1 MSVDSARVPGQGQC
15 FHPLLDPSRRAAV
28 VALVSRAPDAAA
40 NVEEMAIVKR
50 GSFAA
55 PTAPDGSNS
64 ELLRVLVWNIER
76 GKSPAQWAAV
86 EAVRRADVLL
96 LCEVDDGMARSNNFD
111 VAAELAARL
120 GLHYAFAPN
129 YLELTRGTLSER
141 LATRGRANAR
151 GFHGNA
157 ILSRW
162 PLLDVRRLPLP
173 VEFDWFRHYERRIGT
188 RVALRATLAT
198 PGETVTVAVAHL
210 EAFASPAQRAR
221 QMRVLM
227 DGLHDAPRAIVGG
240 DFNTLGVRPGWG
252 GALRLLA
259 ESARDARRL
268 TQSVVEHEP
277 LFEEARRVGF
287 YWDDLNCLASTWR
300 LSRVL
305 PSRFRAKLDWIL
317 GRNVNVVPGSTAV
330 VRAEVG
336 GKSRVLGR
344 LSDHDGLTLSIRVGV
359 GERR

>member
-1 MSVDSARVPGQGQC
+1 MSADFARVPGQGHC
-15 FHPLLDPSRRAAV
+15 FDPLLDPSRRDAV
-28 VALVSRAPDAAA
+28 VDLAARSPDAAA
-40 NVEEMAIVKR
+40 NIEEMAIVKR
-50 GSFAA
+50 GCFAA
-55 PTAPDGSNS
+55 PHAPDGSNS
-64 ELLRVLVWNIER
+64 ETLRVLVWNIER
-76 GKSPAQWAAV
+76 GKSPAQWAAI

-96 LCEVDDGMARSNNFD
+96 LCEVDDGMARSNNVD

-129 YLELTRGTLSER
+129 YFELTRGTLSER
-141 LATRGRANAR
+141 LATRRRANAR

-198 PGETVTVAVAHL
+198 PGEPVTVAVAHL

-240 DFNTLGVRPGWG
+240 DFNTLGVHPGWG

-259 ESARDARRL
+259 ESARDAHRL
-268 TQSVVEHEP
+268 TRSVVEHEP

-300 LSRVL
+300 LSPVL

-317 GRNVNVVPGSTAV
+317 GRKVNVVPGSTAV

-336 GKSRVLGR
+336 GKSRVFGR

-359 GERR
+359 GDRR

>member
-1 MSVDSARVPGQGQC
+1 MSADFARVQRLEHR
-15 FHPLLDPSRRAAV
+15 FEPLLDPSRRRAVLDLAAR
-28 VALVSRAPDAAA
+28 SPDGAA
-40 NVEEMAIVKR
+40 NIAEMAIVKR
-50 GSFAA
+50 GGFAPSHA
-55 PTAPDGSNS
+55 PPYGSES
-64 ELLRVLVWNIER
+64 DIVRVLVWNIER
-76 GKSPAQWAAV
+76 GKSPAQWAAI
-86 EAVRRADVLL
+86 EQVRRADVLL

-129 YLELTRGTLSER
+129 YFELTRGTRKER
-141 LATRGRANAR
+141 FATRGRANAR

-188 RVALRATLAT
+188 RVALRATLAR
-198 PGETVTVAVAHL
+198 PGEPVTVAVAHL

-227 DGLHDAPRAIVGG
+227 EGLHDAPRAIVGG
-240 DFNTLGVRPGWG
+240 DFNTLGIRPGWG
-252 GALRLLA
+252 GAFRLLA
-259 ESARDARRL
+259 DRARDAHRL
-268 TQSVVEHEP
+268 TRSVVEHEP

-287 YWDDLNCLASTWR
+287 YWEDLNCWASTWR
-300 LSRVL
+300 LSRIL

-330 VRAEVG
+330 VRADLDR
-336 GKSRVLGR
+336 KSRGFGR
-344 LSDHDGLTLSIRVGV
+344 LSDHDGLTLSIRIA
-359 GERR
+359 E

>member
-1 MSVDSARVPGQGQC
+1 MSVDFARDRRQGHP
-15 FHPLLDPSRRAAV
+15 FHPLLDSSRRDAV
-28 VALVSRAPDAAA
+28 VDLAARSPDAAA
-40 NVEEMAIVKR
+40 NIEEMAIVKR
-50 GSFAA
+50 GSFALHA
-55 PTAPDGSNS
+55 SPHGSNS
-64 ELLRVLVWNIER
+64 EHLRVLVWNIER
-76 GKSPAQWAAV
+76 GKSPAQWAAI
-86 EAVRRADVLL
+86 EAVRQADVLL

-129 YLELTRGTLSER
+129 YFELTRGTLSER
-141 LATRGRANAR
+141 LTTRGRANAR

-198 PGETVTVAVAHL
+198 PGEALTVAVAHL

-227 DGLHDAPRAIVGG
+227 DGMQDAPRAIVGG
-240 DFNTLGVRPGWG
+240 DFNTLGVRPSWG
-252 GALRLLA
+252 GAFRLLA
-259 ESARDARRL
+259 DRTRDAHRL
-268 TQSVVEHEP
+268 TRSVVEHEP
-277 LFEEARRVGF
+277 LFEEASRVGF
-287 YWDDLNCLASTWR
+287 YWEDLNRWTSTWR
-300 LSRVL
+300 LSRIL
-305 PSRFRAKLDWIL
+305 PSPFRAKLDWIL

-330 VRAEVG
+330 VRAEVA

-344 LSDHDGLTLSIRVGV
+344 LSDHDGLTLSIRLGV